1 MSVRRETMT
10 GLERA
15 RQRRRHRSIAVMMV
29 AAVLVFGG
37 FGLALAYVQGWVGAT
52 PSEPSCTPTTTVP
65 PQAKFTV
72 NVYNSSGRSGAAGD
86 MSRSLRTRG
95 FSLGSVGNDPYKKK
109 LRGAGEIRY
118 GSAGEDL
125 AKRYV
130 VTLLPDAKLVP
141 DGRNGTTVDVAI
153 GQEMKIV
160 PTAAE
165 TTDSGGC

>member
-15 RQRRRHRSIAVMMV
+15 RQRRRHRSIAVMIV
-29 AAVLVFGG
+29 AAILVFGG
-37 FGLALAYVQGWVGAT
+37 FGVALAYWEGWVGAT
-52 PSEPSCTPTTTVP
+52 PEEPACTPTTSVP

-72 NVYNSSGRSGAAGD
+72 NVYNSSKRSGAAGD
-86 MSRSLRTRG
+86 MSRSLRSHG
-95 FSLGSVGNDPYKKK
+95 FSLGSTGNDPYKKK
-109 LRGAGEIRY
+109 LDGAGEIRF

-130 VTLLPDAKLVP
+130 VPLLPDAKLVP
-141 DGRNGTTVDVAI
+141 DGRNGTSVDVAI
-153 GQEMKIV
+153 GQDMTIV
-160 PTAAE
+160 PTATE